1 MNFTVLYWKHKD
13 EKEIFSMKKNY
24 CLTTV
29 CWGFTLS
36 LIPILAVLAFVF
48 PALTT
53 WYFTTYGESHI
64 AETIQR
70 LMIAFYICLPAG
82 FAALGLLAKILH
94 NLRKEQVFIR
104 QNAICFRWL
113 SICALYVG
121 LTCTATGIVY
131 LPLLVI
137 ALAAYFIGLLLQVLV
152 RLLLTACDLADEN
165 SLTI

>member
-1 MNFTVLYWKHKD
+1 MN
-13 EKEIFSMKKNY
+13 KNY
-24 CLTTV
+24 ILTTI
-29 CWGFTLS
+29 CWWFTLS
-36 LIPILAVLAFVF
+36 LIPILVVLAIVF
-48 PALTT
+48 PSLTT
-53 WYFTTYGESHI
+53 WYFTTYGQSLV

-82 FAALGLLAKILH
+82 FAALGLLTKILS
-94 NLRKEQVFIR
+94 NIRREELFIR

-121 LTCTATGIVY
+121 VTCVATGILY

-137 ALAAYFIGLLLQVLV
+137 ALAAFFIGLLLQVLV
-152 RLLLTACDLADEN
+152 RFVLTACEISEEN

>member
-1 MNFTVLYWKHKD
+1 MN
-13 EKEIFSMKKNY
+13 KNY
-24 CLTTV
+24 ILTTI
-29 CWGFTLS
+29 CWWFTLS
-36 LIPILAVLAFVF
+36 LIPILVVLAIVF
-48 PALTT
+48 PSLTT
-53 WYFTTYGESHI
+53 WYFTTYGQSLV

-82 FAALGLLAKILH
+82 FVALGLLTKILS
-94 NLRKEQVFIR
+94 NIRREELFIR

-121 LTCTATGIVY
+121 VTCVATGILY

-137 ALAAYFIGLLLQVLV
+137 SLAAFFIGLLLQVLV
-152 RLLLTACDLADEN
+152 RFVLTACEISEEN

>member
-1 MNFTVLYWKHKD
+1 
-13 EKEIFSMKKNY
+13 MKRNY
-24 CLTTV
+24 YLTTV
-29 CWGFTLS
+29 CWVFTIS
-36 LIPILAVLAFVF
+36 LIPVLAVLAFVF
-48 PALTT
+48 PTLTT

-70 LMIAFYICLPAG
+70 LMIAFYICLPIG
-82 FAALGLLAKILH
+82 FLALGLLAKILH
-94 NLRKEQVFIR
+94 NLRKEQLFVR

-121 LTCTATGIVY
+121 ITCVATGIVY

-137 ALAAYFIGLLLQVLV
+137 ALAAFFIGLLLQVLV
-152 RLLLTACDLADEN
+152 RLLLTACDMSEEN

>member
-1 MNFTVLYWKHKD
+1 MN
-13 EKEIFSMKKNY
+13 KNY
-24 CLTTV
+24 ILTTI
-29 CWGFTLS
+29 CWWFTLS
-36 LIPILAVLAFVF
+36 LIPILVVLAIAF
-48 PALTT
+48 PSLTT
-53 WYFTTYGESHI
+53 WYFTTYGESLV

-82 FAALGLLAKILH
+82 FAALGLLTKILS
-94 NLRKEQVFIR
+94 NIRREELFIR

-121 LTCTATGIVY
+121 VTCVATGILY

-137 ALAAYFIGLLLQVLV
+137 ALAAFFIGLLLQVLV
-152 RLLLTACDLADEN
+152 RFVLTACEISEEN

>member
-1 MNFTVLYWKHKD
+1 MN
-13 EKEIFSMKKNY
+13 KNY
-24 CLTTV
+24 ILTTI
-29 CWGFTLS
+29 CWWFTLS
-36 LIPILAVLAFVF
+36 LIPILVVLAIVF
-48 PALTT
+48 PSLTT
-53 WYFTTYGESHI
+53 WYFTTYGQSLV

-82 FAALGLLAKILH
+82 FVALGLLTKILS
-94 NLRKEQVFIR
+94 NIRREELFIR

-121 LTCTATGIVY
+121 VTCVATGILY

-137 ALAAYFIGLLLQVLV
+137 ALAAFFIGLLLQVLV
-152 RLLLTACDLADEN
+152 RFVHTACEISEEN

>member
-1 MNFTVLYWKHKD
+1 
-13 EKEIFSMKKNY
+13 MKKNY
-24 CLTTV
+24 YLTTI
-29 CWGFTLS
+29 CWVFTVS
-36 LIPILAVLAFVF
+36 LIPLLAVLAFMF
-48 PALTT
+48 PSLTT
-53 WYFTTYGESHI
+53 WYFTTYGESLV

-82 FAALGLLAKILH
+82 FFALGLLAKILS
-94 NLRKEQVFIR
+94 NLRKELLFIR

-121 LTCTATGIVY
+121 VTCVATGIIY

-137 ALAAYFIGLLLQVLV
+137 AVAAFFIGLLLQVLV
-152 RLLLTACDLADEN
+152 RLLLTACDMSEEN

>member
-1 MNFTVLYWKHKD
+1 MN
-13 EKEIFSMKKNY
+13 KNY
-24 CLTTV
+24 ILTTI
-29 CWGFTLS
+29 CWWFTLS
-36 LIPILAVLAFVF
+36 LIPILVVLAIVF
-48 PALTT
+48 PSLTT
-53 WYFTTYGESHI
+53 WYFTTYGQSLV

-82 FAALGLLAKILH
+82 FVALGLLTKILS
-94 NLRKEQVFIR
+94 NIRREELFIR

-121 LTCTATGIVY
+121 VTCVATGILY

-137 ALAAYFIGLLLQVLV
+137 ALAAFFIGLLLQVLV
-152 RLLLTACDLADEN
+152 RFVLTACEISEEN

>member
-1 MNFTVLYWKHKD
+1 MN
-13 EKEIFSMKKNY
+13 KNY
-24 CLTTV
+24 ILTTI
-29 CWGFTLS
+29 CWWFTLS
-36 LIPILAVLAFVF
+36 LIPILVVLAIVF
-48 PALTT
+48 PSLTT
-53 WYFTTYGESHI
+53 WYFTTYGQSLV

-82 FAALGLLAKILH
+82 FAALGLLTKILS
-94 NLRKEQVFIR
+94 NIRKEALFIR

-121 LTCTATGIVY
+121 VTCVATGILY

-137 ALAAYFIGLLLQVLV
+137 ALAAFFIGLLLQVLV
-152 RLLLTACDLADEN
+152 RFVLTACEISEEN